1 MGIEQ
6 DGRAMTKKRKIRV
19 LMVEDTKAVRTNL
32 SAFLL
37 DLDDLELV
45 GDATSGKRAINL
57 IDRLKPDVVLLGL
70 VLEGMDGLTTMR
82 KIHSKYPQTKVI
94 VMAPGNEM
102 DQVEAAMAAGAAGFI
117 RQEFMAEEME
127 CAIRAVYNRRQ
138 GTPSKTGGFYSR
150 VTL

>member
-1 MGIEQ
+1 MRFEQ
-6 DGRAMTKKRKIRV
+6 DGRAMTPKRKIRV

-37 DLDDLELV
+37 GWDDLELV

-57 IDRLKPDVVLLGL
+57 IDRLKPDMVLLGL
-70 VLEGMDGLTTMR
+70 VLEGMDGLTTLQ
-82 KIHSKYPQTKVI
+82 KIHRKYPQTPVI
-94 VMAPGNEM
+94 VMAPGDEM
-102 DQVEAAMAAGAAGFI
+102 DRVEAAMAAGAAGFV

-138 GTPSKTGGFYSR
+138 SPLAKTGGSYNR
-150 VTL
+150 AMI